1 MAAPADALANMPD
14 QGAAPAQADSA
25 AQPQANAAPKTGL
38 WHRVLEGALAGLQT
52 GRGAIVGAADPNT
65 AIAAKQNMQ
74 QMAAAKV
81 KFANAQ
87 AASLIAQEHAR
98 QRMLDQTDKQI
109 ATQASAVDEKFM
121 KDIMDHGGVPSVVTS
136 DGSDAAH
143 VAGLQQAS
151 ENSPN
156 GVPEQLHLK
165 LPSGQTVA
173 FNMADLGTNQAVVH
187 RINLYQAATGNP
199 MTDAATLNNPKIT
212 APAYKTQL
220 MQKARDFFN
229 PIPAGNTPEA
239 KAQSLDTLRQSYHNY
254 LAQVQ
259 TLKDSD
265 PNKGELVSL
274 LGDAVKRLE
283 AWPTPKAE
291 TAPGKAVPGRLN
303 GQPAFARDAG
313 PGKGFVDVKTGEPM
327 PGFLPAPSYADVA
340 ANVANLRNQTVT
352 KEVLKPDGIHIMA
365 YDPATKN
372 FTRDQGLAGTGAQ
385 GNRGAA
391 ASSSVRMGEDLI
403 ADLRANKDR
412 LGGLNAWVQKYG
424 LNTPVA
430 DPKLAKI
437 QSELSSFAALQP
449 VQHGFRSTDA
459 LHTFEAIIGGLQK
472 NPEATIASIQGLIK
486 TSGAINPTIRPEPGH
501 KTAAPAAKAAPQQ
514 APPAGNKAAQFGQTF

>member
-14 QGAAPAQADSA
+14 QGDAPAAQPAQAPAKPS
-25 AQPQANAAPKTGL
+25 L
-38 WHRVLEGALAGLQT
+38 WHNVLRGALSGLEQ
-52 GRGAIVGAADPNT
+52 GGVVGAAVGAVDPQA
-65 AIAAKQNMQ
+65 AIAGKQAKQDMQ
-74 QMAAAKV
+74 AARV
-81 KFANAQ
+81 RFANAQ

-109 ATQASAVDEKFM
+109 ANQASAVDEKFM

-151 ENSPN
+151 DNSPN

-199 MTDAATLNNPKIT
+199 MTDSATLNNKALT

-239 KAQSLDTLRQSYHNY
+239 KAQSLDTLRQSYKNY
-254 LAQVQ
+254 LAQAES
-259 TLKDSD
+259 LKDSD

-274 LGDAVKRLE
+274 LGDAVKRLD

-291 TAPGKAVPGRLN
+291 TAASKPVAGTLN

-313 PGKGFVDVKTGEPM
+313 PGKGWVDVQTGAPL
-327 PGFLPAPSYADVA
+327 PGFVPPKNYAQVA
-340 ANVANLRNQTVT
+340 EGVANLRNETQT
-352 KEVLKPDGIHIMA
+352 KEVLRPDGVHIVAFNPQTKA
-365 YDPATKN
+365 YD
-372 FTRDQGLAGTGAQ
+372 RDMGLAGTGAQ

-403 ADLRANKDR
+403 ADIQANKAR
-412 LGGLNAWVQKYG
+412 LGGLSAWVQKYG

-437 QSELSSFAALQP
+437 QAELSSFAALQP
-449 VQHGFRSTDA
+449 VQHGFRSTSA
-459 LHTFEAIIGGLQK
+459 LDTFEKIIGGIQK
-472 NPEATIASIQGLIK
+472 NPEATIASIRGLVK
-486 TSGAINPTIRPEPGH
+486 TSGAINPTIRPG
-501 KTAAPAAKAAPQQ
+501 KAAPAPAAPQQ